1 MAMWLYMAIGSNHLT
16 LCEAM
21 SSTPSS
27 AGLKNQDLVKDMES
41 VEEGHK

>member
-1 MAMWLYMAIGSNHLT
+1 MAIGSNYLT

-21 SSTPSS
+21 SLTPSS
-27 AGLKNQDLVKDMES
+27 AGFKKQDLVKDMKS